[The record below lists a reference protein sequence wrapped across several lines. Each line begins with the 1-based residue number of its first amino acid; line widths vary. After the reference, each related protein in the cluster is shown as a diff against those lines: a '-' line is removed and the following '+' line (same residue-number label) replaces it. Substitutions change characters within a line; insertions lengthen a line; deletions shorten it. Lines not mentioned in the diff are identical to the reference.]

1 MSFTFNS
8 RRLGVVRITT
18 ELLFHD
24 WPSTMKVRKI
34 LVYDD
39 HTLEMIVEDPGLE
52 PMSEDEGTE
61 VPWVTPTFRNMPNFD
76 VCPTRPEFVTWGQKK

>member
-18 ELLFHD
+18 ELLFQG

-34 LVYDD
+34 FVYDD
-39 HTLEMIVEDPGLE
+39 STLEMIVEDPGLE

-61 VPWVTPTFRNMPNFD
+61 VPWVTPTFQSVPD
-76 VCPTRPEFVTWGQKK
+76 TDAHPTKPEFISWGQKE